1 VLAIVTLALAAGPAA
16 PRANADEWNKRTIL
30 TVNQTIQVRDTVLEP
45 GQYVLQLLNS
55 TSDRHVV
62 QIFNGDQSHI
72 IDTILAIPMER
83 PQPTGDTQFTFWET
97 PGGTAKAMRAW
108 FYPGDTIGQEFPYP
122 KHPHLVA
129 LLQNP
134 APPLSPSAAMTQ
146 PASAPSAAP
155 PAAEEPT
162 PETPPAPAQ
171 TAPPAQAP
179 AAPPAQAPAAPPAQA
194 PAAPPAA
201 SQTPAGSADRASQ
214 PEPAQPAELPK
225 TGTRY
230 PLLGISGAALLALA
244 GLLRL
249 RRPA

>member
-1 VLAIVTLALAAGPAA
+1 MTQSLSHIRITSALVTLGLTASLVA

-55 TSDRHVV
+55 SSERHVV
-62 QIFNGDQSHI
+62 QIFNGDQSRI
-72 IDTILAIPMER
+72 IGTVIAISKQR
-83 PQPTGDTQFTFWET
+83 TQPTGDSQFTFWET
-97 PGGTAKAMRAW
+97 PDGSAKAMRAW

-122 KHPHLVA
+122 KHSHLVA
-129 LLQNP
+129 AVENP
-134 APPLSPSAAMTQ
+134 APSPLPAPEMTPPVPSA
-146 PASAPSAAP
+146 SAAP
-155 PAAEEPT
+155 PPAVEPSPEPALEQSAE
-162 PETPPAPAQ
+162 
-171 TAPPAQAP
+171 PAQAP
-179 AAPPAQAPAAPPAQA
+179 A

-201 SQTPAGSADRASQ
+201 DQTPTGSPDQAQ

-225 TGTRY
+225 TGSRY
-230 PLLGISGAALLALA
+230 PLLGISGLALLAFA